1 MESDLLPE
9 REPPLESELPFDSE
23 PPFDSE
29 LPPDSEPPLDSEPLF
44 DSDVGSL
51 DEPDSADVEPPAPSP
66 PERALDDR
74 VPLEDP
80 EERSFFAQPDPLK
93 CTAGVLNPFRIV
105 PSAPHSGQK
114 RGPWSLMPWITSVT
128 RPQLVQA

>member
-1 MESDLLPE
+1 MPE
-9 REPPLESELPFDSE
+9 PEPPPDSE

-29 LPPDSEPPLDSEPLF
+29 PPPDSEPPLDSEPLF
-44 DSDVGSL
+44 DSDARSL
-51 DEPDSADVEPPAPSP
+51 DELGSAELDPDAPSP
-66 PERALDDR
+66 PERTLDDR
-74 VPLEDP
+74 VPLDDP

-93 CTAGVLNPFRIV
+93 CTAGVLKPFRIV